1 LVSSIIRI
9 YLFSLFLQAW
19 SDFPQLIQQFCR
31 MFTVDGEYE
40 FPEFVSSSFIKPENK
55 GFSGTRMYK
64 LYLRRASPH
73 EIGGIR

>member
-31 MFTVDGEYE
+31 MFTVDGEYVFNLAATLSLAPLKPVTVE
-40 FPEFVSSSFIKPENK
+40 IYGDNPEQYPEGGVSD
-55 GFSGTRMYK
+55 
-64 LYLRRASPH
+64 
-73 EIGGIR
+73 